1 MRSPPILSGPA
12 AMRLSTLWRSG
23 WLRMLLAAELMVVI
37 AVAGGLW
44 LLRTQAVSA
53 ELSMLSAL
61 ARAMSLRADETLGV
75 ADTVLRAT
83 REELVRRLIVPGT
96 PEADAVLRARV
107 LPLTRFSALSV
118 FDDSGARAAT
128 SRPAD
133 GALPGAVIERDFFT
147 TARQAPEAALYI
159 SKPYVARA
167 DGHPAIS
174 VSMNWRDEDGRF
186 RGVLALVTQPDFL
199 DGDFARIA
207 PTHDTRL
214 DIHRA
219 DGSRLRPL
227 GPDEGQ
233 DRRWPPDVVPPPG
246 LRHAGAVAGELATD
260 DGRRRL
266 VAAASLNRY
275 PLTVVVSRDADIVL
289 AGWTDLAWL
298 VGAFVASMLAVTV
311 ALGLRATRE
320 QLQREQLELRL
331 QRSRKL
337 EALGQL
343 AGGVAHDF
351 NNLLAA
357 VIGFGEMARQAAPE
371 GSAQARQLDQVL
383 QAGQRGR
390 QLVERILAFSRGQPR
405 RQLAFL
411 LQPVVNEV
419 LEHLAASPR
428 PAVQVQRAL
437 QAPEAVIKG
446 DPTAVYEAVMNLC
459 TNALQAMPDGGT
471 LRVTLD
477 ASGIELPLPLY
488 DSTLEP
494 GRYARLAVA
503 DSGAGMAPEVLA
515 RLFEPFFT
523 TKAARG
529 GTGLGLA
536 VVHGVASDLR
546 GAVDVRSAPGAG
558 SCFTLY
564 LPVVDEAT
572 EPAAADPGDLPLGRG
587 QTVLVVDDEP
597 ALVELAEELLAK
609 LGYEPLG
616 TTSSVQALE
625 EFRREPGRFDLLL
638 TDEVMP
644 ELTGTALA
652 RAVRELRPDLPVVLA
667 SGYGGDQL
675 EARAGEAGIRV
686 VVAKPLTRAEL
697 ARALDRAVRADATSR
712 SIESAGSR

>member
-1 MRSPPILSGPA
+1 
-12 AMRLSTLWRSG
+12 MRLSTLWRSG

-44 LLRTQAVSA
+44 LLRAQAVSA

-133 GALPGAVIERDFFT
+133 GALPGAVTERDFFT
-147 TARQAPEAALYI
+147 TARQAEEAALYI

-167 DGHPAIS
+167 DGRPAIS

-227 GPDEGQ
+227 GPDEGA
-233 DRRWPPDVVPPPG
+233 DRPWPADVVPPSG
-246 LRHAGAVAGELATD
+246 LRHIGPVAGELATD

-337 EALGQL
+337 ESLGQL

-357 VIGFGEMARQAAPE
+357 VIGFGEIARQAAAE
-371 GSAQARQLDQVL
+371 GSPQARQLDQVL

-411 LQPVVNEV
+411 LQPVVDEV
-419 LEHLAASPR
+419 LEHLAASQR
-428 PAVQVQRAL
+428 PAVQVRRAL

-446 DPTAVYEAVMNLC
+446 DATAVYEAVMNLC

-477 ASGIELPLPLY
+477 ASGVDLPLPLY
-488 DSTLEP
+488 DTTLEP
-494 GRYARLAVA
+494 GHYARLAVA

-546 GAVDVRSAPGAG
+546 GAVDVRSAPGEG

-564 LPVVDEAT
+564 LPVVDEAP

-652 RAVRELRPDLPVVLA
+652 HAVRELRPDLPVVLA

-675 EARAGEAGIRV
+675 EARAREAGIRV

-697 ARALDRAVRADATSR
+697 ARALDRAVRAETTSR